1 MELRGK
7 RVLIT
12 GGAAGLGA
20 ATAAALAAKSCK
32 LTLLDLDAAA
42 GEATVRVLRVRAGC
56 VLRVGGAR
64 CVARGGVTPACSA
77 APACVGD
84 LSTLAPPRTLTRRW
98 LPTRCCCFPSARRLP
113 RCAPAA
119 PRLSSC
125 AAT

>member
-20 ATAAALAAKSCK
+20 ATAAALAAHSCK

-56 VLRVGGAR
+56 VLRVGAAR
-64 CVARGGVTPACSA
+64 CVARGGVT
-77 APACVGD
+77 
-84 LSTLAPPRTLTRRW
+84 
-98 LPTRCCCFPSARRLP
+98 
-113 RCAPAA
+113 
-119 PRLSSC
+119 
-125 AAT
+125 